1 MEFHGK
7 NFHAK
12 KIKKMF
18 QIVGYDV
25 LLLLV
30 MRENGGSEGRSG
42 EGKFFYMDYV

>member
-1 MEFHGK
+1 
-7 NFHAK
+7 
-12 KIKKMF
+12 MF

-42 EGKFFYMDYV
+42 EGKFFYMDYVWKKRRDGIKMLWY